1 MATIECYYR
10 WCPNHEAKHLPPE
23 GQSGPFC
30 NNDECT
36 ATPEALDEYARQRT
50 LESTRPRL
58 RFLVPHADAGGGLR
72 WP

>member
-1 MATIECYYR
+1 MAMIECYYR
-10 WCPNHEAKHLPPE
+10 ECPNHEAQHLPQE

-50 LESTRPRL
+50 WESARRRVQFLERC
-58 RFLVPHADAGGGLR
+58 A
-72 WP
+72 

>member
-1 MATIECYYR
+1 MATIECYYDR
-10 WCPNHEAKHLPPE
+10 CPNHEANHLPQE
-23 GQSGPFC
+23 KLNGPFC

-50 LESTRPRL
+50 LESTRLRL
-58 RFLVPHADAGGGLR
+58 RFLVPRTDTGDGPR